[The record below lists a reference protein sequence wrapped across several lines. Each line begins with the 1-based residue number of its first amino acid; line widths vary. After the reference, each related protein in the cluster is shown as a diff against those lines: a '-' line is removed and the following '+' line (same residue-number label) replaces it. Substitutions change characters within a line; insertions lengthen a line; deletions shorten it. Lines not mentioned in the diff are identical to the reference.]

1 MAITHGM
8 LDPGNVIV
16 SAPYYI
22 SGKTGT
28 LTGLVAGDAVAS
40 LQNLGRLSTADGPG
54 AAIIPVPLRIS
65 RIRINYIPVTT
76 PAANGVAFEVY
87 KTTVTTQR
95 NAGAAS
101 KTVVPT
107 SRKTTGYPAIVAAE
121 VNMFVA
127 GTAAITGGSI
137 AVQGDPLA
145 MMSLGAST
153 ALSGGETIWQP
164 ADMVPLTLEAGEG
177 SEVRVTQFS
186 GTGIALVV
194 FEFLRQ

>member
-1 MAITHGM
+1 MAISHGM
-8 LDPGNVIV
+8 LDPGNILV

-28 LTGLVAGDAVAS
+28 LTGLVAGDAIAS
-40 LQNLGRLSTADGPG
+40 LQNLGRTDVNGGQG
-54 AAIIPVPLRIS
+54 AALIPVPMRVA

-87 KTTVTTQR
+87 KTTVTSQR
-95 NAGAAS
+95 SVGAGS

-107 SRKTTGYPAIVAAE
+107 LKKTTGYPAIVAAE
-121 VNMFVA
+121 INMFVA

-137 AVQGDPLA
+137 TVQGDPLA

-164 ADMVPLTLEAGEG
+164 PDMVPLSLEAGEG